1 MSTKKASQ
9 EYSAGARYERAAMR
23 TYLERLIRTREL
35 RSSGGQPA
43 AASSFRAEYREI
55 LAWVLRRQKRYAKR
69 PGGL

>member
-9 EYSAGARYERAAMR
+9 EYSAGARYERAALRM
-23 TYLERLIRTREL
+23 YLERMIRTREL
-35 RSSGGQPA
+35 RG
-43 AASSFRAEYREI
+43 SFRAEYREI